1 MYSRNQRPTKSRTS
15 PQGGKRG
22 CLCKDNTYSSKCCN
36 GDLQNQGIGNI
47 TGEVSIGDEY
57 YYRVQRCGHSM
68 KKEIHLHDTELIV
81 GNVYYLEFENSGHSN
96 CYTVLSIASSGQHH
110 INSATLY
117 SDCTTC
123 IDAN

>member
-1 MYSRNQRPTKSRTS
+1 MSKTNETVGNAVPSGSRRGCMCKNGTYSR
-15 PQGGKRG
+15 
-22 CLCKDNTYSSKCCN
+22 KCCD
-36 GDLQNQGIGNI
+36 GTLRAQGVGKIR
-47 TGEVSIGDEY
+47 GEVYVGDEY

-81 GNVYYLEFENSGHSN
+81 GNVYYLDFENSGHSN
-96 CYTVLSIASSGQHH
+96 CYTVLNIASSGEHH